1 MNMVD
6 MYRNR
11 LPNRSNAH
19 VSESFSY
26 NVFMSIIG
34 SDWIVRELTER
45 DYGIDLI
52 IERVEGNESVTGK
65 LAAIQ
70 LKSIQEIK
78 FNQNYEF
85 RYYKIKP
92 TSTDYWMNSNLP
104 VFVFLVNSDG
114 TVYFKNVGD
123 YVRKNYKRYVEG
135 DNFYYSFLPEDM
147 YESTKFIQDF
157 YFESGYEVTEETIVN
172 FDFLYRELS
181 ELFGRYRRDAH
192 MTVDDDELVQRISSL
207 HYRLTIMSQRL
218 GIDKVIPSLDDLV
231 KNYRFS
237 GFSDVYEHHFS
248 LMLELLDELSIDI
261 IRVIKAKIVDPYKIY
276 WLYRDL
282 NFTYFIENV
291 RNEKLKDRYWRRLQ
305 EGRS

>member
-1 MNMVD
+1 

-11 LPNRSNAH
+11 FPTRSNAH

-26 NVFMSIIG
+26 NVFISTIG
-34 SDWIVRELTER
+34 NDWIVRELTER

-52 IERVEGNESVTGK
+52 IEKVEENDSVTGK

-70 LKSIQEIK
+70 LKSTQEIK

-85 RYYKIKP
+85 RYYKIKS

-104 VFVFLVNSDG
+104 VFVFLVGADG

-123 YVRKNYKRYVEG
+123 YVRKNYKRYLES
-135 DNFYYSFLPEDM
+135 DNFYYSFLPEDI
-147 YESTKFIQDF
+147 YEPTRFIQDF
-157 YFESGYEVTEETIVN
+157 YFESGYDVTEETIVN

-192 MTVDDDELVQRISSL
+192 MTVDDDELIQRISSL
-207 HYRLTIMSQRL
+207 HYRLKIMSQRL

-231 KNYRFS
+231 SNSRFS
-237 GFSDVYEHHFS
+237 SYSDVYEYHFS
-248 LMLELLDELSIDI
+248 LMLESLDELSIDI
-261 IRVIKAKIVDPYKIY
+261 IRVIKTKIVEPYKIY
-276 WLYRDL
+276 WLCRDL
-282 NFTYFIENV
+282 NFTSFIEKV
-291 RNEKLKDRYWRRLQ
+291 GNEKFKDRYWRRLQ
-305 EGRS
+305 ERRN